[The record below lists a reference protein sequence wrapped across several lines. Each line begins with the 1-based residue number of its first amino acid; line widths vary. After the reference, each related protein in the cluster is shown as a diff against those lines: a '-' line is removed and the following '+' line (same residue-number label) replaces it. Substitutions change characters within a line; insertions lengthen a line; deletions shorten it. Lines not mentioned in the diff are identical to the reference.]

1 MSVSKHWKAR
11 YGTTTQTPR
20 RRGTKSGE
28 EKRSPQRSQS
38 LGHLSDS
45 PRCPLFLVRVLGTRD
60 AFLDTLDLFFYAV
73 WMKQTTFISRT
84 VVLSACGIAVLLLS
98 GCTSAKKVSDA
109 VKTEVAKNTRTML
122 TEQELAGIK
131 DPLIRKYMIA
141 QSGQTAF
148 RVRTKMDAKS
158 DVLNV
163 TEIQFS
169 GTSMGFHT
177 YADKAGTHSR
187 EMIILGDTTY
197 VKDQK
202 DGSWWKQVAKPAAS
216 SSPTAAF
223 QMPKV
228 EDFKDQF
235 VKDQATT
242 TYTAMGTESCGSMT
256 CYKYEEK
263 KSDDRESL
271 HTFWFDNK
279 QYLLRKDIVASESF
293 STTNEYSY
301 DNVSVSAPTPTKDV
315 PEGTSIYMYLVDRG
329 DDGIKPNPPMGKKTT
344 TMPSQAEIQKM
355 MEEAKKYSGQ

>member
-1 MSVSKHWKAR
+1 MTNTS
-11 YGTTTQTPR
+11 
-20 RRGTKSGE
+20 
-28 EKRSPQRSQS
+28 
-38 LGHLSDS
+38 
-45 PRCPLFLVRVLGTRD
+45 
-60 AFLDTLDLFFYAV
+60 
-73 WMKQTTFISRT
+73 FISRT
-84 VVLSACGIAVLLLS
+84 IALSACGITVLLLA
-98 GCTSAKKVSDA
+98 GCSSAKKVSEA
-109 VKTEVAKNTRTML
+109 VKTEVAANTRAML
-122 TEQELAGIK
+122 TEQELSGIK

-158 DVLNV
+158 DVLNT

-169 GTSMGFHT
+169 GSMMGFHT
-177 YADKAGTHSR
+177 YAEQGSTRSR
-187 EMIILGDTTY
+187 EMMVLGDTTY

-242 TYTAMGTESCGSMT
+242 TYTAMGTESCGSLT

-263 KSDDRESL
+263 KGDGASST

-279 QYLLRKDIVASESF
+279 EYLLRKDIVTSGSF
-293 STTNEYSY
+293 STNNEYSY

-315 PEGTSIYMYLVDRG
+315 PEGTSIYMYLVDTG
-329 DDGIKPNPPMGKKTT
+329 ADGIKPNPAMGKKTT
-344 TMPSQAEIQKM
+344 TMPSQAELQKM
-355 MEEAKKYSGQ
+355 MDEAKKYTGQ